1 MIKKIR
7 KIIHID
13 MDAFYAA
20 VEQRDNP
27 ELRGKAVIVG
37 GDPEKRGVVST
48 CSYEARK
55 FGVHSALPGKT
66 AKRLCP
72 HAVFLPV
79 NMKKYKAV
87 SQQIRQIFSEFT
99 DKIEPLSLDE
109 AFLDV
114 TENKFKC
121 PSATILALK
130 IKERISQVTGLT
142 ASAGVSFN
150 KFLAKVASDMNKPDG
165 LTVITPAEA
174 EAFLEDLPIE
184 KFFGIG
190 KVTAAR
196 LKSMGISRGRDLKHF
211 ELGDL
216 IERFGSKSGE
226 YYYNIVRGHD
236 EREVESEWERKSLG
250 RETTFQEDI
259 SDLRQIHKVIYEL
272 SEEVSGLLKR
282 YGLQGRTVTVKV
294 RYEDFK
300 TVTRSQSFSNPINE
314 LEFIF
319 STSLE
324 LLSKTEAG
332 KRKVRLLGVTLSNF
346 PPDSERSGPVQ
357 LEFPF

>member
-1 MIKKIR
+1 MERRIR
-7 KIIHID
+7 KIIHVD

-20 VEQRDNP
+20 VEQRDHP
-27 ELRGKAVIVG
+27 ELRGKTVIIG
-37 GDPEKRGVVST
+37 GNPEKRGVVST

-55 FGVHSALPGKT
+55 FGVHSAMPGKT

-72 HAVFLPV
+72 HGIFLPV

-87 SQQIRQIFSEFT
+87 SVQIRQVFAEFT

-114 TENKFKC
+114 TENKLNC
-121 PSATILALK
+121 PSATILARM
-130 IKERISQVTGLT
+130 IKERIKQVTGLT

-150 KFLAKVASDMNKPDG
+150 KFLAKVASDIDKPDG
-165 LTVITPAEA
+165 LTVIIPSEA
-174 EAFLEDLPIE
+174 ETFLEKLPIE

-196 LKSMGISRGRDLKHF
+196 LKSMGINRGCDLKRF

-250 RETTFQEDI
+250 RETTFEEDI
-259 SDLRQIHKVIYEL
+259 SDMRKIREVIHEL
-272 SEEVSGLLKR
+272 AEEVSGLLKK
-282 YGLQGRTVTVKV
+282 YGLQGRTITVKV

-300 TVTRSQSFSNPINE
+300 TVTRSQSFNQLTND
-314 LEFIF
+314 LDFIF
-319 STSLE
+319 ETSLE
-324 LLSKTEAG
+324 LLSRTEAG
-332 KRKVRLLGVTLSNF
+332 KQKVRLLGVTLSNF
-346 PPDSERSGPVQ
+346 PGESELSSPVQ